1 MSGLRERKKEQTRSH
16 IIRSA
21 EALFTERGLQ
31 EPTVED
37 IAAAADVSVG
47 TLYNYFGSKIVLQ
60 LAVFEEETAAI
71 VGRGESIVSNPGDD
85 PVAAIERLFDA
96 YLDGFFS
103 IDRRLLLDVFRVGFN
118 SAEMLPS
125 LVSLDLL
132 ILQQLGE
139 LMGGLAV
146 RGLIRS
152 ERVED
157 AVLLLYSSLVTVL
170 LFFLTVDGTEQEDIR
185 AQARRLVETAFH
197 GLDPD

>member
-21 EALFTERGLQ
+21 EALFVERGLQ

-47 TLYNYFGSKIVLQ
+47 TLYNYFGSKVVLQ

-71 VGRGESIVSNPGDD
+71 VGQGAGVVSDPGDD
-85 PVAAIERLFDA
+85 PVAAVERLFDG

-103 IDRRLLLDVFRVGFN
+103 IDRRLLLDVFRAGFEKT
-118 SAEMLPS
+118 EMLPG

-139 LMGGLAV
+139 MMGGFAA
-146 RGLIRS
+146 RGLVRS

-170 LFFLTVDGTEQEDIR
+170 LFFLT
-185 AQARRLVETAFH
+185 A
-197 GLDPD
+197 

>member
-1 MSGLRERKKEQTRSH
+1 M
-16 IIRSA
+16 
-21 EALFTERGLQ
+21 
-31 EPTVED
+31 ED

-47 TLYNYFGSKIVLQ
+47 TLYNYFGSKVVLQ

-71 VGRGESIVSNPGDD
+71 VGNGAGIISDPGDD
-85 PVAAIERLFDA
+85 PVAAVERLFDG

-103 IDRRLLLDVFRVGFN
+103 IDRRLLLDVFRAGFDRT
-118 SAEMLPS
+118 EMLPG

-139 LMGGLAV
+139 LMGNLAV

-170 LFFLTVDGTEQEDIR
+170 LLFLTIDGMGQEDIR
-185 AQARRLVETAFH
+185 SQARRLVETAFH
-197 GLDPD
+197 GLNPD

>member
-71 VGRGESIVSNPGDD
+71 VGRGETIVSNPGDD

-103 IDRRLLLDVFRVGFN
+103 IDRRLLLDVFRAGFN
-118 SAEMLPS
+118 STEMLPS
-125 LVSLDLL
+125 LVSFDLL

-139 LMGGLAV
+139 LMGDLAV

-197 GLDPD
+197 GLNPD

>member
-71 VGRGESIVSNPGDD
+71 VGRGETIVSNPGDD

-103 IDRRLLLDVFRVGFN
+103 IDRRLLLDVFRAGFN
-118 SAEMLPS
+118 STEMLPS
-125 LVSLDLL
+125 LVSFDLL

-139 LMGGLAV
+139 LMGDLAV

-170 LFFLTVDGTEQEDIR
+170 LLFLTVEGTEQEDIR

-197 GLDPD
+197 GLNPD

>member
-21 EALFTERGLQ
+21 EALFAERGLR

-47 TLYNYFGSKIVLQ
+47 TLYNYFGSKVVLQ
-60 LAVFEEETAAI
+60 LAVFEEETAGI
-71 VGRGESIVSNPGDD
+71 VGRGASIVSDPGDD
-85 PVAAIERLFDA
+85 AMAAIERLFDA

-103 IDRRLLLDVFRVGFN
+103 IDRRLLLDVFRAGFD
-118 SAEMLPS
+118 STEMLPG

-139 LMGGLAV
+139 LMGGLAA
-146 RGLIRS
+146 RGLIRT

-157 AVLLLYSSLVTVL
+157 AALLLYSSLVTVM
-170 LFFLTVDGTEQEDIR
+170 LFFIAVDGTEQKDIR
-185 AQARRLVETAFH
+185 GQARRLVETAFH
-197 GLDPD
+197 GLNPD

>member
-103 IDRRLLLDVFRVGFN
+103 IDRRLLLDVFRAGFN

>member
-21 EALFTERGLQ
+21 EALFAERGLQ

-47 TLYNYFGSKIVLQ
+47 TLYNYFGSKVVLQ

-71 VGRGESIVSNPGDD
+71 VGRGASIVSAPGDD
-85 PVAAIERLFDA
+85 PSAAVERLFDA

-103 IDRRLLLDVFRVGFN
+103 IDRRLLLDVFRAGFDR
-118 SAEMLPS
+118 AEMFTG

-139 LMGGLAV
+139 LMGDLAV
-146 RGLIRS
+146 RGLIRT

-157 AVLLLYSSLVTVL
+157 AALLLYSSLVTVL
-170 LFFLTVDGTEQEDIR
+170 LFFLTVDGTEQDDIR
-185 AQARRLVETAFH
+185 VQARRLVETAFH
-197 GLDPD
+197 GLNPD

>member
-21 EALFTERGLQ
+21 EALFAERGLQ

-47 TLYNYFGSKIVLQ
+47 TLYNYFGSKVVLQ
-60 LAVFEEETAAI
+60 LAVFEEETAGI
-71 VGRGESIVSNPGDD
+71 VGRGAKIVSDPGDD
-85 PVAAIERLFDA
+85 PMNAVERLFDA

-103 IDRRLLLDVFRVGFN
+103 IDRRLLLDVFRAGFDRT
-118 SAEMLPS
+118 EMLPG

-152 ERVED
+152 ARVED
-157 AVLLLYSSLVTVL
+157 AALLLYSSLVTVL
-170 LFFLTVDGTEQEDIR
+170 LFFLTVDGTEQKDIR

-197 GLDPD
+197 GLNPD